1 MRGDPP
7 LGLLR
12 NGKQGFKVV
21 KIEGCAIAPG
31 GGLIL
36 EAILPDLR
44 FDVAVSQRVSRFF
57 C

>member
-1 MRGDPP
+1 MRGDPL

-36 EAILPDLR
+36 EPFCQIFALMLPYR
-44 FDVAVSQRVSRFF
+44 SV
-57 C
+57 